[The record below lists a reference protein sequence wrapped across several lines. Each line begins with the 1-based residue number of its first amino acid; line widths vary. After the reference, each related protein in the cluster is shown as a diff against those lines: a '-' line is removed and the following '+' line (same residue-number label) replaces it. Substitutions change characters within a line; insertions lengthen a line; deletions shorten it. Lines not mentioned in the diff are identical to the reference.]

1 VFEALR
7 ADAEWLASAATPEQR
22 AAMAG
27 IDPRTP
33 PMTEWSD
40 DPEVKARRAGGWP
53 NGLRAED
60 ESGRALAL
68 ASARQETRPQAATM
82 LEPMVPDAMGG
93 GAGLALL
100 PALSPASPR
109 SGRRAPGP
117 QRKERDVSMDPTER
131 QQKIDAEVERGL
143 RPKP

>member
-40 DPEVKARRAGGWP
+40 DPEVKARRA
-53 NGLRAED
+53 RRIAEW
-60 ESGRALAL
+60 A
-68 ASARQETRPQAATM
+68 AS
-82 LEPMVPDAMGG
+82 
-93 GAGLALL
+93 
-100 PALSPASPR
+100 
-109 SGRRAPGP
+109 
-117 QRKERDVSMDPTER
+117 
-131 QQKIDAEVERGL
+131 RG
-143 RPKP
+143 